1 MLLYFFLFVYNMY
14 GDDYMKKNNNEYK
27 LYILIFCSIVLYAI
41 LVSLQNIPLL
51 IFNISENTKNIEI
64 YYIIYQIFAVSSSI
78 LYFLIWK
85 KEDYEKI
92 VKQIKNY
99 LIGISA
105 IVTYFLLSQLQLL
118 PFQLL
123 NIDYNKIPLFGK
135 VIYLLCYEAIL
146 IGIIILIHFKKLK
159 NDAKD
164 LKKNHKNYY
173 KNCLKYWF
181 IALFIMYV
189 SNFIISLLKD
199 GLPNNEALIREQFQI
214 SPIYIFVSAV
224 IFAPVLEE
232 LIFRQSFRNL
242 INNKWLF
249 IIISGLVFGGMHV
262 FNGSNITLIDM
273 LYIIPYSV
281 PGMAFAYMLYK
292 TDNIFV
298 PMGFHMLHNGIM
310 VALQFLVVY
319 FV

>member
-1 MLLYFFLFVYNMY
+1 
-14 GDDYMKKNNNEYK
+14 MKKNNNEYK

-164 LKKNHKNYY
+164 LKKNHKKYY

-273 LYIIPYSV
+273 LYIIPYSI

>member
-1 MLLYFFLFVYNMY
+1 
-14 GDDYMKKNNNEYK
+14 MKKNNNEYK

-224 IFAPVLEE
+224 LFAPVLEE
-232 LIFRQSFRNL
+232 LIFRQSFR
-242 INNKWLF
+242 KKF
-249 IIISGLVFGGMHV
+249 
-262 FNGSNITLIDM
+262 
-273 LYIIPYSV
+273 Y
-281 PGMAFAYMLYK
+281 
-292 TDNIFV
+292 
-298 PMGFHMLHNGIM
+298 
-310 VALQFLVVY
+310 
-319 FV
+319 